1 MDVKQL
7 FEGATG
13 VLLVIAL
20 LCLGAVFGL
29 SAAIL
34 TRGITG
40 ETFPQLWGSVL
51 GSGIGA
57 TATLW
62 VALYSQRLVERRE
75 LRRPVNELRSQFDDL
90 HSLTYALVDA
100 IEQAG
105 EIDPEEASRY
115 SDKTFSNEYRQRR
128 SDIYIALERVEKA
141 SEKIQP
147 GPTLP
152 PTLMTKVNQ
161 FKERIGGH
169 AFDGHERAMQ
179 AMDEH
184 WMTPAK
190 MKEELGEARKQ
201 AWHAHSGC
209 AEAINFLS
217 KQI

>member
-29 SAAIL
+29 SGAIL
-34 TRGITG
+34 MRGVTG
-40 ETFPQLWGSVL
+40 ETLPQLWGSVL

-62 VALYSQRLVERRE
+62 VALYSQRLVEKRE

-90 HSLTYALVDA
+90 HLLTYTLVDA

-115 SDKTFSNEYRQRR
+115 SDKVISNEYRERWN
-128 SDIYIALERVEKA
+128 DIRNAYDEVEKA
-141 SEKIQP
+141 LEKIQP
-147 GPTLP
+147 GLALP

-161 FKERIGGH
+161 FKEKIEG
-169 AFDGHERAMQ
+169 RADAGCEQ
-179 AMDEH
+179 ASLALNQH
-184 WMTPAK
+184 WVTPSK
-190 MKEELGEARKQ
+190 MKSELGEARKE
-201 AWHAHSGC
+201 AWGAHSGC
-209 AEAINFLS
+209 VEAINFLR